1 MTLFMPLKIQKAGRF
16 ILKDWKHLKQHKQTL
31 ANAHAHNSSAKTSL
45 TDDEETVMAIPW
57 CRSSPLSGFVG
68 SRGSGWS
75 SKRSEKMKKQNV
87 KRRTGHSGCFPSV
100 TVWQTIISRLCV
112 WEIINFRKTKYVKFI
127 PRASD
132 YFCVFK
138 TGSVERNDILKALC
152 YLLISSHAFY
162 LSCGLK
168 GGALICTQ
176 THRSIYSRAG

>member
-1 MTLFMPLKIQKAGRF
+1 MYANGFF
-16 ILKDWKHLKQHKQTL
+16 HYVHLQTL

-45 TDDEETVMAIPW
+45 TDSEETVMTILR
-57 CRSSPLSGFVG
+57 CRSPPLSGFVG

-75 SKRSEKMKKQNV
+75 SKRSKEIKKQNV
-87 KRRTGHSGCFPSV
+87 KRRAGHSGCFLSV

-132 YFCVFK
+132 YFCVLK
-138 TGSVERNDILKALC
+138 TGSVERNDILKAAC

-168 GGALICTQ
+168 GGNSNLYTNASVYLQPGRVIQ
-176 THRSIYSRAG
+176 KEKIAGREDI